1 MHNVFFEMP
10 NALLLITLSIL
21 FISLSALGVVVVKR
35 IVPNEMRYRDN
46 PIVGNVS
53 ALLGVIYGVLVG
65 LTALYL
71 INNINATSEAVQK
84 EANAVA
90 DLYRDMK
97 WLEPTVRHDI
107 KNQIILYLDNVT
119 KVEWPLMKKD
129 RTVDGTGDLIIEKIS
144 DILHQYKF
152 NDLSKITVLRDILE
166 DIRNLYDYRQQRIQ
180 TSLST
185 LNSEMWTVILI
196 GTLLT
201 VAINYFFEMHLFM
214 HIITISAVAMM
225 AASMIFLL
233 ITLDR
238 PFKGDFVVEPTAFQS
253 VLDFINTDKDP

>member
-1 MHNVFFEMP
+1 MHNIVFEMP
-10 NALLLITLSIL
+10 NTLLLVSLSVIFITLST
-21 FISLSALGVVVVKR
+21 LGVIWVKR
-35 IVPNEMRYRDN
+35 AVPNEMRYRDN
-46 PIVGNVS
+46 PIIGNVS

-97 WLEPTVRHDI
+97 WLEPTIRHDI
-107 KNQIILYLDNVT
+107 KKQIILYVDNVVQ
-119 KVEWPLMKKD
+119 VEWPLMKKD
-129 RTVDGTGDLIIEKIS
+129 RAVDSTGDLIIEKIS

-152 NDLSKITVLRDILE
+152 SDLSKVTVLRDILE

-180 TSLST
+180 TSLSA
-185 LNSEMWTVILI
+185 LNSEMWIVILI
-196 GTLLT
+196 GTILT

-214 HIITISAVAMM
+214 HIITISAVAIM

-238 PFKGDFVVEPTAFQS
+238 PFKGDFVVEPTAFQN
-253 VLDFINTDKDP
+253 VLDFINADKDP